1 MLTAPKRDVF
11 QFSDGREI
19 ALGALPAFLIFDV
32 LEVPGTEILSALLK
46 QGPAS
51 VDVPQHEAER
61 PSLLERVLQH
71 F

>member
-19 ALGALPAFLIFDV
+19 TLDTLPACLIFDV
-32 LEVPGTEILSALLK
+32 LDVPGTESLSAVLK
-46 QGPAS
+46 QS
-51 VDVPQHEAER
+51 SSTVDVSEPEAER
-61 PSLLERVLQH
+61 PSLLERVLQL

>member
-11 QFSDGREI
+11 QFFDGREI
-19 ALGALPAFLIFDV
+19 AVGSLPAFLIFDV

-46 QGPAS
+46 QGSAN
-51 VDVPQHEAER
+51 VDVSEQEAER
-61 PSLLERVLQH
+61 PSLLERVLQL